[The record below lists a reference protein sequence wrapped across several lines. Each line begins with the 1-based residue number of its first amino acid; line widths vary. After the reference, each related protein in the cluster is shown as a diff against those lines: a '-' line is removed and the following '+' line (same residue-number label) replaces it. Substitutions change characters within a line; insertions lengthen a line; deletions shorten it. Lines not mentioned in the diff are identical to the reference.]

1 MSDARYCTMRKKIK
15 FDAHHAKKIIIENI
29 TNPQYVK
36 SLDRLTPDQLMDLYT
51 INYGFDNITE
61 LDSIVI
67 RGDVLVER
75 AIRSLAA
82 AIANNP
88 IPEDMSAAAIKSFI
102 RLMEPPEQI
111 YLAAVKSLNI
121 ARNLI
126 AHEMHSNYSEHLS
139 HIYEICELIPTG
151 DDALDLKASI
161 IVILA
166 HIFNRRE
173 HLLSLKNSSSQPPP
187 FST

>member
-1 MSDARYCTMRKKIK
+1 MRKNNK
-15 FDAHHAKKIIIENI
+15 FDADQAKKIIIANSS
-29 TNPQYVK
+29 NPQY
-36 SLDRLTPDQLMDLYT
+36 LQAIDRLTPDQLMDLYA

-67 RGDVLVER
+67 RGDILVER
-75 AIRSLAA
+75 ALRSLAG

-102 RLMEPPEQI
+102 RLMEPPKQAH
-111 YLAAVKSLNI
+111 LAAIKSLNV
-121 ARNLI
+121 ARNSI
-126 AHEMHSNYSEHLS
+126 AHEMHSNYNEQLS
-139 HIYEICELIPTG
+139 RIYEACELTPTG

-173 HLLSLKNSSSQPPP
+173 HLLSLKP
-187 FST
+187 